1 MMDDFQQK
9 KNSSMVD
16 FAPFSFE
23 MFAVGYNRKT
33 DWLAGSVCA
42 NHSASS
48 ARKWGARA
56 VFDD

>member
-33 DWLAGSVCA
+33 DWLAGWQCVCQPFRLLGTKTGR
-42 NHSASS
+42 
-48 ARKWGARA
+48 ARG
-56 VFDD
+56 F